1 MTVKQQTQT
10 DYYSVLEA
18 WPKSSA
24 DEIKKNYFRLA
35 KLYHPDVAGNTPES
49 KERFK
54 LINEAYSVLID
65 PQKRREY
72 DETLR
77 KKSDSKDASAMKEED
92 RKTATLSYQHAR
104 EAIKAG
110 RYDKAAIL
118 LREAIRADGTNPSYH
133 SWYGF
138 CLAMNGGNL
147 HEARDACKKAIE
159 MEFYSADY
167 HANLGFVYF
176 KAGLKNLAVKHFSD
190 ALKWDPKHPVASKFM
205 SKAAAGGKEQG
216 PIDKLFSGLKR
227 TIGRS

>member
-1 MTVKQQTQT
+1 MQN
-10 DYYSVLEA
+10 DYYSILEA

-35 KLYHPDVAGNTPES
+35 KLYHPDVAGNTLAS

-54 LINEAYSVLID
+54 LINEAYGVLID

-72 DETLR
+72 DETLM
-77 KKSDSKDASAMKEED
+77 KKVGSKDAAALKASD
-92 RKTATLSYQHAR
+92 RKTATLAYQQAR
-104 EAIKAG
+104 DAIKAG
-110 RYDKAAIL
+110 RYDKASVL

-138 CLAMNGGNL
+138 SLAMNGGNL

-190 ALKWDPKHPVASKFM
+190 ALKWDPKNPVASKFM
-205 SKAAAGGKEQG
+205 SKASGGDRGQG
-216 PIDKLFSGLKR
+216 PIDRLFSGLKKS
-227 TIGRS
+227 IGIS

>member
-1 MTVKQQTQT
+1 MRQKTQT
-10 DYYSVLEA
+10 DYYSILEA

-72 DETLR
+72 DESLR
-77 KKSDSKDASAMKEED
+77 KDGRSKDASVMKEED

-104 EAIKAG
+104 EAIKSG
-110 RYDKAAIL
+110 RYDKAAVL
-118 LREAIRADGTNPSYH
+118 LREAIRADATNPSFH

-138 CLAMNGGNL
+138 SLAMIGGNL
-147 HEARDACKKAIE
+147 HEARDACKKALE

-176 KAGLKNLAVKHFSD
+176 KAGLKNLAVKHFMD

-205 SKAAAGGKEQG
+205 SKVDGGTRGQG
-216 PIDKLFSGLKR
+216 PIDKLFVGLKKAM
-227 TIGRS
+227 GL